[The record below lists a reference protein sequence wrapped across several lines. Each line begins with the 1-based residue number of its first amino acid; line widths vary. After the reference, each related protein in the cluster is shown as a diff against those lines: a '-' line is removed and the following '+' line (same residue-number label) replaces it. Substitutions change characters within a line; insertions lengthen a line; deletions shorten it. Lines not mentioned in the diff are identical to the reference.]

1 MASTCG
7 STLAL
12 MDAGVPILKPVA
24 GISIGMMSDETN
36 FELLTDIIGLEDF
49 SGDMDFKV
57 AGTDSGVT
65 AIQLDVK
72 IPGLTDDQV
81 KAILDRAKTARLQIL
96 DVIMKTLSEPRKSLS
111 EYAPKIENIQIP
123 VDKIGELIGPGGKN
137 IKLIISTTGAQV
149 DVEDDG
155 MVTVSGI
162 EEEAVTKASDWI
174 KNMMREVH
182 PGEVFENAEVK
193 RMLPFGAFVE
203 FLPGKEGMV
212 HVSQMADQ
220 YVKDPKDVVNIGD
233 KVKVRVIEIDEQGR
247 INLSMK
253 FGASGEAPAGGGRGE
268 GPGGGEPRKFEPRGE
283 DRPYHPRQRPVYGPP
298 MRGPRHDDPDAGPK
312 AAHPLAQQFRRER
325 EEKFR
330 RDRGSRPYKKT
341 HY

>member
-1 MASTCG
+1 
-7 STLAL
+7 
-12 MDAGVPILKPVA
+12 
-24 GISIGMMSDETN
+24 MSDEKDY
-36 FELLTDIIGLEDF
+36 ELLTDIIGLEDF

-57 AGTDSGVT
+57 AGTDSGIT

-72 IPGLTDDQV
+72 IPGLTDEQV
-81 KAILDRAKTARLQIL
+81 KAILARALSARLQIL
-96 DVIMKTLSEPRKSLS
+96 ELINKTLPEPRKALS
-111 EYAPKIENIQIP
+111 EYAPKIETIQIP

-137 IKLIISTTGAQV
+137 IKLIISTTGAPV

-155 MVTVSGI
+155 SVTISGTDAD
-162 EEEAVTKASDWI
+162 AVKKATDWI
-174 KNMMREVH
+174 SNMMREVH
-182 PGEVFENAEVK
+182 PGEIFEDAEVK

-212 HVSQMADQ
+212 HVSQMADR
-220 YVKDPKDVVNIGD
+220 YVKDPSEVVSIGD

-253 FGASGEAPAGGGRGE
+253 FGPNGEIPPAGGENR
-268 GPGGGEPRKFEPRGE
+268 GGGSSGGGPRTFEHRGE
-283 DRPYHPRQRPVYGPP
+283 DRPYHPRQRPAYGPP
-298 MRGPRHDDPDAGPK
+298 MKGPRHDDPDAGPV
-312 AAHPLAQQFRRER
+312 AHPLSQQFRRER